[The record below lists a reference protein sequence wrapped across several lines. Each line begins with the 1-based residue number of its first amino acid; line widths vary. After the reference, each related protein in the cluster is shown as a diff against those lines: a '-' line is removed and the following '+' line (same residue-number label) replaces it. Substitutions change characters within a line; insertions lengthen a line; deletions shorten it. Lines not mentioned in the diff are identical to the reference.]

1 MAGSVLQIIEGER
14 SKKEQIGRESKG
26 FVPSTS
32 GKLRTRDLLGMVGSS
47 EIDLNLNL
55 GRNSEGL
62 NYVNVI
68 SDEDNE
74 EREERKVRRSIEPV
88 RGQWQSACTVERVKM
103 ALKRAHKQTLNTLSK
118 QRHQRSPDRALSF
131 SSAHEE
137 RAKQLIWKKEG
148 EKRKELGSASPL
160 FAAGCSR
167 CLLYL
172 LLPNANS
179 RCPRCG
185 SFTLNYFNNSSSN
198 NNNKKNKRAR
208 FNGVGDSQESTPS
221 PISSSIHTLIDLNVE
236 AI

>member
-1 MAGSVLQIIEGER
+1 MSGE
-14 SKKEQIGRESKG
+14 
-26 FVPSTS
+26 
-32 GKLRTRDLLGMVGSS
+32 LRTRNLLGMVASS

-55 GRNSEGL
+55 GRNSEGP

-68 SDEDNE
+68 SDEDDE
-74 EREERKVRRSIEPV
+74 EREEKKVRRSKERV

-103 ALKRAHKQTLNTLSK
+103 ALKRAHKQTLNNLSK
-118 QRHQRSPDRALSF
+118 QQHQRSPDRAPSS

-137 RAKQLIWKKEG
+137 QAKKLIWKKEG

-179 RCPRCG
+179 RCPRCH
-185 SFTLNYFNNSSSN
+185 SFGLNYFSNNSSSSA
-198 NNNKKNKRAR
+198 NNNKNKNKRAR
-208 FNGVGDSQESTPS
+208 FNGVGDSQDSTSS
-221 PISSSIHTLIDLNVE
+221 PSSSIHTLIDLNVE
-236 AI
+236 AT